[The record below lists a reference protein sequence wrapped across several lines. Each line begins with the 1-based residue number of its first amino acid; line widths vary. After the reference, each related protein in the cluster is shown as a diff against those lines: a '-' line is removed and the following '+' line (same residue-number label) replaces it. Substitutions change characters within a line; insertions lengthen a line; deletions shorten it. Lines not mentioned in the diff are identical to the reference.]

1 MCLAVPGRVL
11 EITAEQDLLFG
22 KVEFGGISKQIC
34 LELVPD
40 IKVGEFVIVHV
51 GFALARIEEA
61 EAQRVLK
68 LLDEMSVSDEMNV
81 LDEANGL
88 RT

>member
-22 KVEFGGISKQIC
+22 KVEFSGISKQIC

-68 LLDEMSVSDEMNV
+68 LLDEMAVSDELGV
-81 LDEANGL
+81 FDEANGL

>member
-22 KVEFGGISKQIC
+22 KVEFSGISKQIC

-40 IKVGEFVIVHV
+40 VKVGEFVIVHV

-68 LLDEMSVSDEMNV
+68 LLDEMAVSDELGV
-81 LDEANGL
+81 FDEANGL

>member
-68 LLDEMSVSDEMNV
+68 LLDEMAVSDELGV
-81 LDEANGL
+81 FDEANGL